1 MQHAVPN
8 KLNAS
13 QLNLIKSF
21 QFLHNEKQLKEMDSL
36 INFYLEKKLD
46 DAIEKAEFQ
55 NGYSA
60 SVYEQWLTTQN
71 DKSKQ

>member
-1 MQHAVPN
+1 MHNAAPN

-21 QFLHNEKQLKEMDSL
+21 QFLHNEKQLKEIDSL

-46 DAIEKAEFQ
+46 DAIEKAELQ
-55 NGYSA
+55 NHYSA
-60 SVYEQWLTTQN
+60 SIYEQWLNIQN
-71 DKSKQ
+71 GK